1 MSKVKTTKT
10 KTYRSKQVY
19 PEDYRW
25 DLAFESIRELTGA
38 GPNALRRAS
47 RVTPLPASR
56 MIVAYVMYRELYMTP
71 EYISKQLNKDRT
83 ATYYY
88 LRTMDEYKSITPYK
102 EYYEAFREL
111 FYKKITSLGY
121 VCTCCGALEPAIKG
135 DKYLKPNT
143 NENT

>member
-1 MSKVKTTKT
+1 MSKEKQSKTSL
-10 KTYRSKQVY
+10 SKKQFPV
-19 PEDYRW
+19 DYRW
-25 DLAFESIRELTGA
+25 DLAFESIKELTGA
-38 GPNALRRAS
+38 SPNALRRAS
-47 RVTPLPASR
+47 RVTPLPACR

-71 EYISKQLNKDRT
+71 DYIATQLNKDRT

-88 LRTMDEYKSITPYK
+88 LKIMDEYKSISPYK

-111 FYKKITSLGY
+111 FYRKITTLGY

-143 NENT
+143 NENH

>member
-1 MSKVKTTKT
+1 MLKEKRNKTSLSK
-10 KTYRSKQVY
+10 KQFPV
-19 PEDYRW
+19 DYRW
-25 DLAFESIRELTGA
+25 DLAFESIKELTGA
-38 GPNALRRAS
+38 TPNALRRAS

-56 MIVAYVMYRELYMTP
+56 MIVAYVMYKELYMTP

-88 LRTMDEYKSITPYK
+88 IRTMDEYKDITPYK

-111 FYKKITSLGY
+111 FYRKITTLGY

-143 NENT
+143 NENH

>member
-1 MSKVKTTKT
+1 MSKEKQSKTSL
-10 KTYRSKQVY
+10 SKKQFPV
-19 PEDYRW
+19 DYRW
-25 DLAFESIRELTGA
+25 DLAFESIKELTGA
-38 GPNALRRAS
+38 SPNALRRAS
-47 RVTPLPASR
+47 RVTPLPACR

-71 EYISKQLNKDRT
+71 DYIATQLNKDRT

-88 LRTMDEYKSITPYK
+88 LKIMDEYKSISPYK

-111 FYKKITSLGY
+111 FYRKITTLGY

-143 NENT
+143 NGKNTL

>member
-1 MSKVKTTKT
+1 MSKEKQNKTSL
-10 KTYRSKQVY
+10 SKKQF
-19 PEDYRW
+19 PIDYRW
-25 DLAFESIRELTGA
+25 DLAFESIKELTGA
-38 GPNALRRAS
+38 SPNALRRAS
-47 RVTPLPASR
+47 RVTPLPACR

-71 EYISKQLNKDRT
+71 DYIATQLNKDRT

-88 LRTMDEYKSITPYK
+88 LKIMDQYKSISPYK

-111 FYKKITSLGY
+111 FYRKITTLGY

-143 NENT
+143 NENH

>member
-1 MSKVKTTKT
+1 MLKEKRNKTFLSK
-10 KTYRSKQVY
+10 KQFPV
-19 PEDYRW
+19 DYRW
-25 DLAFESIRELTGA
+25 DLAFESIKELTGA
-38 GPNALRRAS
+38 TPNALRRAS

-71 EYISKQLNKDRT
+71 EYISTQLNKDRT

-88 LRTMDEYKSITPYK
+88 INIMDEYKDKTPYK
-102 EYYEAFREL
+102 EYYEAYREL
-111 FYKKITSLGY
+111 FYRKITTLGY

-143 NENT
+143 DETN

>member
-1 MSKVKTTKT
+1 MLKEKRNKISLSKKKFPV
-10 KTYRSKQVY
+10 
-19 PEDYRW
+19 DYRW
-25 DLAFESIRELTGA
+25 DLAFESIKELTGA
-38 GPNALRRAS
+38 NPNALRRAS

-56 MIVAYVMYRELYMTP
+56 MIVAYVMYKELYMTP
-71 EYISKQLNKDRT
+71 EYISTQLNKDRT

-88 LRTMDEYKSITPYK
+88 IRTMDEYKDITPYK

-111 FYKKITSLGY
+111 FYRKITTLGY

-143 NENT
+143 NENH

>member
-1 MSKVKTTKT
+1 MLKEKRNKISLSKKKFPV
-10 KTYRSKQVY
+10 
-19 PEDYRW
+19 DYRW
-25 DLAFESIRELTGA
+25 DLAFESIKELTGA
-38 GPNALRRAS
+38 NPNALRRAS

-56 MIVAYVMYRELYMTP
+56 MIVAYVMYKELYMTP

-88 LRTMDEYKSITPYK
+88 IRTMDEYKDITPYK

-111 FYKKITSLGY
+111 FYRKITTLGY

-143 NENT
+143 NENH

>member
-1 MSKVKTTKT
+1 MLKEKRNKTSLSK
-10 KTYRSKQVY
+10 KQFPV
-19 PEDYRW
+19 DYRW
-25 DLAFESIRELTGA
+25 DLAFESIKELTGA
-38 GPNALRRAS
+38 SPNALRRAS

-56 MIVAYVMYRELYMTP
+56 MIVAYVMYKELYMTP

-88 LRTMDEYKSITPYK
+88 IRTMDEYKDITPYK

-111 FYKKITSLGY
+111 FYRKITTLGY
-121 VCTCCGALEPAIKG
+121 VCTCCGALEPAVKG

-143 NENT
+143 NENH

>member
-1 MSKVKTTKT
+1 MSKEKQNKTSL
-10 KTYRSKQVY
+10 SKKQFPV
-19 PEDYRW
+19 DYRW
-25 DLAFESIRELTGA
+25 DLAFESIKELTGA
-38 GPNALRRAS
+38 SPNALRRAS
-47 RVTPLPASR
+47 RVTPLPACR

-71 EYISKQLNKDRT
+71 DYIATQLNKDRT

-88 LRTMDEYKSITPYK
+88 LKIMDEYKSISPYK

-111 FYKKITSLGY
+111 FYRKITTLGY

-143 NENT
+143 NENH